1 MLLVYKDLPGL
12 TAPSLKVVEIGVAS
26 NTSSPH
32 LPFHPFRLHFSP
44 ITLHRPALS
53 SQSRQSWLTYTQ
65 SGLALQHQWILH
77 FIISLGFSPSSAF
90 FSPYSYTIP
99 PFSPPPPPS
108 PLISVLPLSHP
119 MYHLVL
125 SFPSLSYFTCLWR
138 SFVSLIHD
146 RITNAYQ
153 PCIIVSLPI
162 HVPWFYPA
170 VVLSWL
176 ALEATLTQRYL
187 HEQAREAS
195 SIVLHSSCEGK
206 TSRIYR
212 TRLDRDNCSSYH
224 K

>member
-1 MLLVYKDLPGL
+1 VEIGERLGCFSELLRPLMLLVYKDLPGL

-99 PFSPPPPPS
+99 PFSPPPLPPHIGPSSFSSNVS
-108 PLISVLPLSHP
+108 PSSFLPFPFLLHLSV
-119 MYHLVL
+119 
-125 SFPSLSYFTCLWR
+125 
-138 SFVSLIHD
+138 
-146 RITNAYQ
+146 
-153 PCIIVSLPI
+153 
-162 HVPWFYPA
+162 
-170 VVLSWL
+170 
-176 ALEATLTQRYL
+176 ALF
-187 HEQAREAS
+187 
-195 SIVLHSSCEGK
+195 
-206 TSRIYR
+206 
-212 TRLDRDNCSSYH
+212 RLLDT
-224 K
+224 